1 MNVSIFEFRMPDIG
15 EGVAEAELVTWMIA
29 VGDIVQVDDFI
40 AEVMTDKATVELA
53 SPVAG
58 SVSSLEYAPGD
69 RVAVGATLIRFQVE
83 LSDDEPITSEAK
95 VRPASAPSMP
105 DSPAREPQTNVGN
118 QKLDPVGVSA
128 PTALVGT
135 RPLASPP
142 VRKRAK
148 LEGIDLRAVKGTGPA
163 GRISHS
169 DLDDFQ
175 RSTTTTALASTPS
188 ADADPTMIEIPIIGV
203 RRMIAERMTMA
214 KSRIPHITYVE
225 EIDVTAILEVR
236 ESLNN
241 RFSDDRPKL
250 TFLPFLAR
258 ALALAIRDQPKFNA
272 RFDDNAGVLRQYS
285 RFDVGIAVQTPGGLM
300 VPVLRDAASKGLWD
314 CATEIQRLSDGANGG
329 TLDRSEMTGSTM
341 TITSLGALGGIVSTP
356 IINYPEVSIIG
367 VNKIQ
372 IRPQWNGTS
381 FIPRSMMNLSSAF
394 DHRVIDGWEAATF
407 ISRVKE
413 LLEQP
418 VMMFVGLD
426 GLS

>member
-128 PTALVGT
+128 PTALVGA

>member
-128 PTALVGT
+128 PTALVGA

-300 VPVLRDAASKGLWD
+300 VPVLREAASKGLWD

>member
-128 PTALVGT
+128 PTALVGA

-148 LEGIDLRAVKGTGPA
+148 LEEIDLRAVKGTGPA